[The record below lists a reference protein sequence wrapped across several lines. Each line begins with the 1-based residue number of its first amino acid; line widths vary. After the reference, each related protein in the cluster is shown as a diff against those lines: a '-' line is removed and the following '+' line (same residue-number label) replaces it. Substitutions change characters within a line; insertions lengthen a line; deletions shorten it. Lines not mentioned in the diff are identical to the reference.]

1 MEKTMKEKVHSYL
14 NELRESGEINMFGAG
29 EYLEL
34 EFGFNKYEARDA
46 LKAWMND
53 YQGCQY
59 KDSV

>member
-46 LKAWMND
+46 LRAWMND
-53 YQGCQY
+53 FT
-59 KDSV
+59 